1 MISARFPSVAEF
13 FSRQVAASPLAAALR
28 QLGLRTRQAMI
39 DDLEE
44 TLADR
49 LDDDGLLFP
58 AESHLVTAA
67 RPVR

>member
-1 MISARFPSVAEF
+1 
-13 FSRQVAASPLAAALR
+13 
-28 QLGLRTRQAMI
+28 MI

-49 LDDDGLLFP
+49 LDDDGLVFP